1 MNKIFK
7 EKTAT
12 MSQTVFH
19 ENGRV
24 SIIPQ
29 GTGVSLTGDEGAQ
42 VVQRGRMI
50 TDDDGRSIF
59 HPYQETGTPRY
70 RLMLSTDHG
79 DAKETQAGNMV
90 VTFRLPQ
97 DANMPDILVKEAK
110 EIAKRLG

>member
-1 MNKIFK
+1 MDKIFK

-12 MSQTVFH
+12 MAQTVFH

-29 GTGVSLTGDEGAQ
+29 STGVSLTGDEGAQ

-50 TDDDGRSIF
+50 TDDNGRSIF
-59 HPYQETGTPRY
+59 HPYQETGAPRY
-70 RLMLSTDHG
+70 RLMMSTDHG
-79 DAKETQAGNMV
+79 DAKETQTGNLI

-97 DANMPDILVKEAK
+97 NGNTKKLLLSEAK
-110 EIAKRLG
+110 EMARKI

>member
-1 MNKIFK
+1 MDKIFK

-12 MSQTVFH
+12 MAQTVFH

-29 GTGVSLTGDEGAQ
+29 GAGVSLTGDEGAQ

-50 TDDDGRSIF
+50 TDDNGRSIF

-70 RLMLSTDHG
+70 RLMLNTDHG
-79 DAKETQAGNMV
+79 DAKETQTGNLI

-97 DANMPDILVKEAK
+97 DADIPHILVREAK
-110 EIAKRLG
+110 EIAKRLR